1 VGGSFVTQRK
11 PVIPSEGGEFE
22 LKYIPRAQQYQLHQS
37 MKRFNVVLCHR
48 RFGKSVMAINLLIDQ
63 AIKSE
68 RPLPRFAYIAPNYA
82 QAKRIAWEYFKEF
95 TKNIPGVQFNESEL
109 RIDFVHNA
117 ARIMILSAEN
127 PMALKGIYLD
137 FVVLDEYGDM
147 NPVIWREV
155 IRPTLGDRKGRA
167 LFIGTVKGRNHFWEL
182 YEYAMGK
189 SEAGLDF
196 EWYGA
201 MFKASET
208 RIIPDLE
215 IESIKKSMTEEEF
228 LQEYECDPLAG
239 NVGAYFAREMG
250 KVEVQGGIKEIPYDP
265 HLFVDTGWDLGINDV
280 TAIWFF
286 QMRRGH
292 YCFIDYY
299 EVAGLSIPEI
309 VHDLKL
315 KNYRYGRTIVP
326 HDSNSR
332 DINTGK
338 TTTQLLYQEGFR
350 QITVIPRVKSK
361 RMSINAAK
369 MILPN
374 CSFDRKK
381 CDKGIKAL
389 QQYKRKWDEKT
400 QSFADHPLH
409 DWSSNAAD
417 AFQQIALGIRDD
429 TGDSGM
435 TNDRSSAPLMEAVT
449 EYNPYSV

>member
-1 VGGSFVTQRK
+1 MNQRKTLIPPEGGSL
-11 PVIPSEGGEFE
+11 E
-22 LKYIPRAQQYQLHQS
+22 LQYVPRAHQYELHRA
-37 MKRFNVVLCHR
+37 MKRFSVVLCHR

-63 AIKSE
+63 AVKSE

-95 TKNIPGVQFNESEL
+95 TKNIPGVVYNESEL
-109 RIDFVHNA
+109 RVDFSHNN
-117 ARIMILSAEN
+117 ARIMLLSAEN

-137 FVVLDEYGDM
+137 LAVLDEYGDM

-155 IRPTLGDRKGRA
+155 VRPTLTDRKGRA

-189 SEAGLDF
+189 SESGVDP
-196 EWYGA
+196 EWFGA

-208 RIIPDLE
+208 RIIPLAELE
-215 IESIKKSMTEEEF
+215 SSRKTMTEEEY

-250 KVEVQGGIKEIPYDP
+250 KVELGGGIKEIAYDP
-265 HLFVDTGWDLGINDV
+265 TLMVDTGWDLGINDV
-280 TAIWFF
+280 TSIWFF
-286 QMRRGH
+286 QSVRGH
-292 YCFIDYY
+292 HRFIDYY

-309 VHDLKL
+309 VHDLKE
-315 KNYRYGRTIVP
+315 KKYRYGRLLLP
-326 HDSNSR
+326 HDSNAR

-338 TTTQLLYQEGFR
+338 TTTQLLYTEGFR
-350 QITVIPRVKSK
+350 QITVIPKVKVK

-369 MILPN
+369 MLLPT

-381 CDKGIKAL
+381 CDQGIKAL
-389 QQYKRKWDEKT
+389 QNYKRKWDEKT
-400 QSFADHPLH
+400 QSFADTPLH

-417 AFQQIALGIRDD
+417 AFQQIALGVRP
-429 TGDSGM
+429 DSGESGSLF
-435 TNDRSSAPLMEAVT
+435 DRNQPPLMEAVT

>member
-189 SEAGLDF
+189 SESGVDF

-208 RIIPDLE
+208 KIIPDLE

-315 KNYRYGRTIVP
+315 KNYRYGRVIVP

-338 TTTQLLYQEGFR
+338 TTTQLLYMEGFR
-350 QITVIPRVKSK
+350 QITVIPKVKFK

-369 MILPN
+369 MMLPN

-417 AFQQIALGIRDD
+417 AFQQIALGIRGD

-435 TNDRSSAPLMEAVT
+435 I
-449 EYNPYSV
+449 